1 VVYYVYDR
9 FEDLAVFAA
18 IKRCIRPVIGGL
30 LLTIALQMLSLNVGV
45 ATSYDLSV
53 PAVIAASAALL
64 ALLVWMGHVREL
76 PLGALIAVAMG
87 WGLVSCAAIA
97 AL

>member
-1 VVYYVYDR
+1 
-9 FEDLAVFAA
+9 
-18 IKRCIRPVIGGL
+18 
-30 LLTIALQMLSLNVGV
+30 
-45 ATSYDLSV
+45 
-53 PAVIAASAALL
+53 VIAASAALL